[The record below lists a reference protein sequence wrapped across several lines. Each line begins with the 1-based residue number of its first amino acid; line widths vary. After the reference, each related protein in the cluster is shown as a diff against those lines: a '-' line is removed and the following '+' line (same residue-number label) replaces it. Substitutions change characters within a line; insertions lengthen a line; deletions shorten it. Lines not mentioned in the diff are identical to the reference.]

1 MSQDDYHIRLSISS
15 GRLLMISDSS
25 VVPLVDVM
33 VDKVRPVTINRTDFE
48 NVKEILKTT
57 EQKEMTK
64 EFMQTLAGMTYME
77 LSRFYCLLQRMSE
90 CVINELETRMNPDD
104 IEDPIDIIKLTRN
117 EIYISES
124 DMKL

>member
-1 MSQDDYHIRLSISS
+1 MSQDDYHIRLSINS

-33 VDKVRPVTINRTDFE
+33 VDKVRPITINRTDFE
-48 NVKEILKTT
+48 NVNIMLETT

-64 EFMQTLAGMTYME
+64 ELMQTLAGMTHIE
-77 LSRFYCLLQRMSE
+77 LSRLYCLLQRMSE
-90 CVINELETRMNPDD
+90 CVFNELGTRMNPDD
-104 IEDPIDIIKLTRN
+104 SEDPIDIIKLTRN

>member
-90 CVINELETRMNPDD
+90 CVINELGTRMNPAD